1 MKKERSKFTPEF
13 KLEAV
18 SLVLNKNYTV
28 MQACAALEIGPTAL
42 RRWIKQY
49 KQEQQGIIP
58 EGCIAL
64 SPEQRQIQEL
74 QKRIERLELEKDILK
89 KATVSSTGQRKY
101 ALQLLQRCQV
111 VECFPRSFIQLPCKF
126 I

>member
-18 SLVLNKNYTV
+18 SLLLNKNYTV